1 MKEKK
6 SKKSLPDTLLPIPCT
21 DKEGWSESWDKKRNW
36 LNIPHPWRG
45 VFTGPPSSGKSTAIK
60 NIIVRAKPK
69 FKEIIVCHLDENST
83 EWKDC
88 GAKMVKVLPEPTSF
102 DRTQKRL
109 LILEDLNLSDMSKA
123 DKNKLNRL
131 MGYASSCNLS
141 IAITCQ
147 NAYDLSPSVRR
158 MANLYVIFKQ
168 PDLNS
173 LIMLASRTGL
183 KSKHMLYIMTRLLKQ
198 PHSSLWIDTQ
208 RNSPANY
215 RIDGYTGITL
225 EQLDR
230 LIKEL

>member
-1 MKEKK
+1 MKK
-6 SKKSLPDTLLPIPCT
+6 SKKQLPYTLLPIPCS
-21 DKEGWSESWDKKRNW
+21 DKEEWSESWSAGRNW

-69 FKEIIVCHLDENST
+69 FKEVIVCHLDENST

-88 GAKMVKVLPEPTSF
+88 DAKMIKELPEPTSF
-102 DRTQKRL
+102 DRTRKRL

-131 MGYASSCNLS
+131 MGYTSSHCNLS

-147 NAYDLSPSVRR
+147 NAYDLSPSIRR

-168 PDLNS
+168 PDMNS
-173 LIMLASRTGL
+173 LIILASRTGL
-183 KSKHMLYIMTRLLKQ
+183 KSKHMLYIISRLLKN
-198 PHSSLWIDTQ
+198 PHSSLWINTQ
-208 RNSPANY
+208 RNCPAPYAADAYNA
-215 RIDGYTGITL
+215 ITL
-225 EQLDR
+225 EQLDQA
-230 LIKEL
+230 IKSL